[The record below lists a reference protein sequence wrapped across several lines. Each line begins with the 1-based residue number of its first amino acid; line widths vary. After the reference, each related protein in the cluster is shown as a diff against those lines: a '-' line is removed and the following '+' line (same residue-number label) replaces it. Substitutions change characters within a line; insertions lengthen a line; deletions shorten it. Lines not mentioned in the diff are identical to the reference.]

1 MRQRHVSNCAQCRPM
16 QVLSSESG
24 RESAPANFPHQR
36 PPPAPTAY
44 NIGPAPLPIALSP

>member
-1 MRQRHVSNCAQCRPM
+1 M
-16 QVLSSESG
+16 QVLSSGPG